1 MSSNTND
8 PGMWINEKYDLDIL
22 YQYLE
27 EDNPG
32 MVDDFCDM
40 WYNDLQE
47 VKEIGKKEL
56 LEAANSILNY
66 WGIELRVVD
75 VDWDDDDSCFV
86 WRVQ

>member
-1 MSSNTND
+1 
-8 PGMWINEKYDLDIL
+8 MWINERYDLDIL

-27 EDNPG
+27 EDNPS

-47 VKEIGKKEL
+47 VKEVSKQEL
-56 LEAANSILNY
+56 LESANSILNY